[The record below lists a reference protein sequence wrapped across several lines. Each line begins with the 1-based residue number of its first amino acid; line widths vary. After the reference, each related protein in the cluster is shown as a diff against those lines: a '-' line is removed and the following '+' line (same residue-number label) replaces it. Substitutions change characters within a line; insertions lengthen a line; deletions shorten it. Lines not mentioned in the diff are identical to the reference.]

1 MGLGSLCPAVLYVN
15 LVKSHIFFFRAP
27 SMNEEQLWTRNTLS
41 VFEFGFFLG
50 FITVLLWEALH
61 RNEHLFI
68 SSVK

>member
-1 MGLGSLCPAVLYVN
+1 MSRCIVCELSEVSY
-15 LVKSHIFFFRAP
+15 IFFRAP

>member
-1 MGLGSLCPAVLYVN
+1 MSRCIVCELSEVSY
-15 LVKSHIFFFRAP
+15 IFFRAP

-50 FITVLLWEALH
+50 FIMVLLWEALH